1 MYCLKKT
8 FSYIAFSKSL
18 SLKKSF
24 WYFEK
29 SIFGTL
35 TYLKLKAIQDSGT
48 FTTGGI
54 FRTLSNLYDKMF
66 CKKAT
71 WHSFKDQVWKIKK
84 VPFKKDSF
92 IFLYFG
98 KFLTLI
104 IRNFLYFLQK
114 KKKIFFYF
122 RKKNEQIPFISGNGT
137 FLYFKKLLIFQE
149 VTFKAQKL
157 RKNILK
163 MFPIFWEVELSC
175 HMLKE
180 LLIFQEDTYKAWQ
193 LKKIT
198 FFVCWKRIFQ
208 T

>member
-1 MYCLKKT
+1 MQKNFFIVDLYFSPKIWYCLSLRSIPGAPLCLSPQRFSLKKILFFLKKILLLKSFLYCLKKT

-114 KKKIFFYF
+114 KKRFF
-122 RKKNEQIPFISGNGT
+122 FISGKRTNKFLLFQET
-137 FLYFKKLLIFQE
+137 ELSYISRNFLYF
-149 VTFKAQKL
+149 
-157 RKNILK
+157 R
-163 MFPIFWEVELSC
+163 
-175 HMLKE
+175 
-180 LLIFQEDTYKAWQ
+180 
-193 LKKIT
+193 
-198 FFVCWKRIFQ
+198 R
-208 T
+208 